1 MTSVLRF
8 VLCLG
13 LLLSICISPPA
24 IAQVAAPATPTTDA
38 APAEPPQPER
48 EVPNAPAK
56 VDVQPV
62 ARDDEIRIRLLR
74 ILTAT
79 DWFDEPR
86 VRVDEGV
93 VFLDGTAETDE
104 YRTWA
109 TNLAHST
116 QDVVAVVNQ
125 MRVYKP
131 KVWNF
136 RPAMEGVTELW
147 EQTLR
152 WLPFIAFGLVILLA
166 TVVAARLTRNLMRR
180 FFASRIEV
188 PLLREVIA
196 RGCAMTVFV
205 LGLYV
210 VLRVSGLTRLALT
223 VVGGTGLVG
232 LVIGIAFRDITENF
246 LASVFL
252 SMQRPFRS
260 GDLVEIVAITG
271 YVERLT
277 IRTTIITTL
286 DGNHAQIPNATVYK
300 STIRN
305 FTSNPNRREEFSLAV
320 GLQVAIADAQKL
332 ALDILRQHPAVL
344 AEPEPWVLADSL
356 AVPNVMLKV
365 YFWLDGRQHSWL
377 KVRSSVIRQVKR
389 AFQDAG
395 YLVPAGPQAVVFPN
409 RLDVQLVEG
418 EKRNGGP
425 AAKTP
430 VASKSRKEP
439 VTTAAEGGL
448 DSDAEQIEEQGR
460 VERAADVGADLLK
473 DGAQRGS

>member
-1 MTSVLRF
+1 M
-8 VLCLG
+8 
-13 LLLSICISPPA
+13 
-24 IAQVAAPATPTTDA
+24 
-38 APAEPPQPER
+38 
-48 EVPNAPAK
+48 
-56 VDVQPV
+56 
-62 ARDDEIRIRLLR
+62 
-74 ILTAT
+74 
-79 DWFDEPR
+79 
-86 VRVDEGV
+86 RVD
-93 VFLDGTAETDE
+93 
-104 YRTWA
+104 
-109 TNLAHST
+109 
-116 QDVVAVVNQ
+116 
-125 MRVYKP
+125 KP
-131 KVWNF
+131 RVWNF
-136 RPAMEGVTELW
+136 RPAVDGVVDLW
-147 EQTLR
+147 QQTLR

-166 TVVAARLTRNLMRR
+166 TLLAARITRNLMRR
-180 FFASRIEV
+180 FFATRIEV

-196 RGCAMTVFV
+196 RGCALTVLV

-223 VVGGTGLVG
+223 VIGGTGLIG

-260 GDLVEIVAITG
+260 GDLVEIVGITG

-305 FTSNPNRREEFSLAV
+305 FTSNPNRREDFSLAI
-320 GLQVAIADAQKL
+320 GLQVTIADAQKL
-332 ALDILRQHPAVL
+332 AMGILRQHPAVL
-344 AEPEPWVLADSL
+344 AEPEPWVLADSVP
-356 AVPNVMLKV
+356 VPNIVLKV

-395 YLVPAGPQAVVFPN
+395 YLVPNPPQAVVFPN

-418 EKRNGGP
+418 QKTHGNST
-425 AAKTP
+425 AKSLA
-430 VASKSRKEP
+430 ASKSRKEP

-460 VERAADVGADLLK
+460 IERADDVGADLLK